1 MYLNMNTNEAIS
13 SSDTHDLK
21 KKLSK
26 SFLICGL
33 FYIYTN
39 ICFFNVF
46 VTLFAISALI
56 LYYISLIVWDK
67 TNKTLSCIIMIV
79 YGTIISVIFVD
90 LVQNRS
96 YNDFKFIYEPSTSN
110 TAYQNTSFQK
120 DYEPLNIILIE
131 TNLNRSQTD
140 FKQNCAIESAARN
153 NPNANVMVFSLSA
166 EVDYRLIKEYKNIN
180 LVKKSVED
188 FFDGT
193 PLFDW
198 WRSKNV
204 TILASTFFKEHLSD
218 GLRLSLLYKVIY

>member
-1 MYLNMNTNEAIS
+1 
-13 SSDTHDLK
+13 
-21 KKLSK
+21 
-26 SFLICGL
+26 
-33 FYIYTN
+33 
-39 ICFFNVF
+39 
-46 VTLFAISALI
+46 
-56 LYYISLIVWDK
+56 
-67 TNKTLSCIIMIV
+67 MIV